1 MARTGISIVIFDGKS
16 NRMKTLTKI
25 GSVIAFAAVI
35 ASTSCSVEYK
45 RHHRRHRVIE
55 VGMNEQKSQSTQV
68 LNYSKQNPHN
78 ETPVAVK

>member
-1 MARTGISIVIFDGKS
+1 MSIVIFDGKS

-45 RHHRRHRVIE
+45 TRHRRHRVIE

-68 LNYSKQNPHN
+68 LNYSQQNHHD